1 MTPNTDQKM
10 REREVRQRKVLN
22 EYYVL
27 KLIRYY
33 FYILKYYVII
43 LYINNNIII
52 LYIIFI
58 FKNTYIISTDKLN
71 VCLPG

>member
-58 FKNTYIISTDKLN
+58 FKNTYIISTE
-71 VCLPG
+71 